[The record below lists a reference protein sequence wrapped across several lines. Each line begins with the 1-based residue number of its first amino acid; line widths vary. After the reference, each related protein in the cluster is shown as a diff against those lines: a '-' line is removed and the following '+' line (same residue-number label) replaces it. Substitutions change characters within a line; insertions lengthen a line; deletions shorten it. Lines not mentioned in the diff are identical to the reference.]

1 MVIFEGSDAAG
12 KSTLELE
19 LQNRLNWDIIKGS
32 SFELAKKAN
41 DELFNHFKEVTL
53 NNPNAIIDRWA
64 ISNYIYADIFKDY
77 TRITDQQLQYLES
90 LIEANNDTI
99 VYVRADPEVIKHR
112 LRQRG
117 DEYIEEKDV
126 DSIIK
131 AYDNLFHNAKFKY
144 IEIDTSTGTDPTILA
159 DFLVNKIK

>member
-1 MVIFEGSDAAG
+1 MVIFEGSDATG

-32 SFELAKKAN
+32 SFELAKCTN

-90 LIEANNDTI
+90 LIEANNDTL
-99 VYVRADPEVIKHR
+99 VYVRADPEVVKHR

-117 DEYIEEKDV
+117 DEYIEEDDV
-126 DSIIK
+126 DSIIE

-144 IEIDTSTGTDPTILA
+144 IEIDTSTGTDPSILA